1 MFWIVVALAVVLLW
15 TLRQVI
21 LLLVWRKQNAPQHH
35 EVSPKPVT
43 RSEYLGLR
51 NGYNALKKRHEACVK
66 DFTAKLQALCPHAET
81 ELEEREGYRSLYA
94 TGRVLGVRCALVTS
108 PLISLAPGAV
118 APSRRASSAASCWLT
133 SSRRARIRRRPRP
146 SGSVANGRA

>member
-81 ELEEREGYRSLYA
+81 ELEEREGYRESIRYGTCSWGSLCPSHF
-94 TGRVLGVRCALVTS
+94 TTHFVGPWGRRTVETCKLCGKLLVDKFEACEDQT
-108 PLISLAPGAV
+108 PPT
-118 APSRRASSAASCWLT
+118 PKRECR
-133 SSRRARIRRRPRP
+133 
-146 SGSVANGRA
+146 